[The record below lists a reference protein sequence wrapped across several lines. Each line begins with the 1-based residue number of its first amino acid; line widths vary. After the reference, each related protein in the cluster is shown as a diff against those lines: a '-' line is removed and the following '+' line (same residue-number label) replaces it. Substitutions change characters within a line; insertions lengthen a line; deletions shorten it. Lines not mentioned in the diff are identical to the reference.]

1 MTTVNGSSGTPP
13 RPASDGEVVAVFEA
27 HSGRLPPLGTYVREL
42 WQRRRFV
49 QASARAQIRGQRSSM
64 IAGQAWAVLDP
75 LFQAA
80 LYWLLFAILRGG
92 QGGRGTAEG
101 LLLLIG
107 CLFLFDFT
115 RIALTDGARAVTSG
129 RALLMNSSLPRA
141 LLPVTAIYKGL
152 LELIPAGL
160 VYLVIFLAFGQTIG
174 PGVVFLPLIVAIHTA
189 MNLGLALIFATLS
202 VYIRDVANMLSYFTR
217 VLLFVT
223 PVLYPVSFLSTYP
236 AIERVLIF
244 NPLFPV
250 FAAYQEIITGG
261 APTIGQVVLSI
272 FWAALL
278 LTAGTYLF
286 LSRERAFA
294 LHI

>member
-1 MTTVNGSSGTPP
+1 
-13 RPASDGEVVAVFEA
+13 
-27 HSGRLPPLGTYVREL
+27 
-42 WQRRRFV
+42 
-49 QASARAQIRGQRSSM
+49 
-64 IAGQAWAVLDP
+64 
-75 LFQAA
+75 
-80 LYWLLFAILRGG
+80 LRGG